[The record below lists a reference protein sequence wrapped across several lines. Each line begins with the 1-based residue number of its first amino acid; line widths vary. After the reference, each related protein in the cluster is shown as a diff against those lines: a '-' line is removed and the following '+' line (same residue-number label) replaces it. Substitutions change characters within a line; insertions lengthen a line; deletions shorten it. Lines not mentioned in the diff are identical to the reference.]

1 MNLFS
6 IAQNLVSSLVPS
18 NDPEELNKKKE
29 QITTDVVDFLRY
41 GIDLV
46 PGVPE
51 PIEALLKSDAFL
63 KPLVEQLMS
72 FAQAAVWRELIATE
86 ESPEVSTEGSSEKA
100 E

>member
-6 IAQNLVSSLVPS
+6 FAQSLVSSLVPS

-29 QITTDVVDFLRY
+29 QIADDVVNFLRY
-41 GIDLV
+41 GITLV
-46 PGVPE
+46 PGVPD

-86 ESPEVSTEGSSEKA
+86 EAPEVSVEGSSEKA